1 MRFRRQPSRLPPLS
15 DPAEFAALPPK
26 SQAAA
31 HVLRAEYQAL
41 AERNARL
48 IRKFLS
54 IFSVALVVLAL
65 FLLGC
70 GVTSVVVLGRSSSEH
85 GTLKHDEQRLAAVQ
99 ARLMAVQVTLE
110 VSQKASTKTRVTTVG
125 QRCDLTHLILG
136 VLVRVH
142 DVPDAAPFQA
152 SYRTCVTQLAEVKQ
166 IDAKTP
172 TP

>member
-1 MRFRRQPSRLPPLS
+1 MPLS
-15 DPAEFAALPPK
+15 DPREFQALSPE

-31 HVLRAEYQAL
+31 HVLRAEYRAL

-48 IRKFLS
+48 IRKFLT
-54 IFSVALVVLAL
+54 IFSVALAVLAL

-70 GVTSVVVLGRSSSEH
+70 GVASVVLLERSSMEH

-99 ARLMAVQVTLE
+99 KRLVAVQHTLE

-142 DVPDAAPFQA
+142 DTADASPFQK
-152 SYRTCVTQLAEVKQ
+152 SYRVCLDQLAEVKQ
-166 IDAKTP
+166 INAKTP
-172 TP
+172 NP